1 MVACW
6 QLFLEFMCGIMF
18 TVPIQTVITTVLGGV
33 TRPAFNFIS
42 EACNS
47 LIGAFGGG

>member
-6 QLFLEFMCGIMF
+6 QLFLEFMCGMMF
-18 TVPIQTVITTVLGGV
+18 TVPIQTVITTVLGGIAN
-33 TRPAFNFIS
+33 PIFNFIS
-42 EACNS
+42 NTCNS